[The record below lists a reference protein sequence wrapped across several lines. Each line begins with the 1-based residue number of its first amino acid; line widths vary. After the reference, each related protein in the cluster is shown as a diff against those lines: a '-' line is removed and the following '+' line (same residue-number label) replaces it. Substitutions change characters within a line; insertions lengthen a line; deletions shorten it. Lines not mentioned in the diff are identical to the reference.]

1 MTVKKQTLHK
11 RGPIDRAFV
20 THSDVQACLNSTLG
34 HCFGK
39 NGELNR
45 WGYLYL
51 AGCVVFN
58 LYLYKWVV
66 EFLFKKVGA

>member
-1 MTVKKQTLHK
+1 MKNVV
-11 RGPIDRAFV
+11 ICF
-20 THSDVQACLNSTLG
+20 LNSTLG

-45 WGYLYL
+45 RGYLYL
-51 AGCVVFN
+51 AECVVFN